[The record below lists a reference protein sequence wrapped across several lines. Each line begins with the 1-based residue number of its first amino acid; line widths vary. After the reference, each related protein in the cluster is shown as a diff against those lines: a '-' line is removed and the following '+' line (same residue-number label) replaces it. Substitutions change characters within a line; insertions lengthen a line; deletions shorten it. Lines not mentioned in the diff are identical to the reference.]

1 MVANLNDASITL
13 ENNDVKTP
21 ADKTRPYRS
30 IHGPLSVFQSDLI
43 RLLPA
48 DGILSIDWKKN
59 RFRNSNRRFLICN
72 NTAIAF
78 KYLGNILGKRG

>member
-21 ADKTRPYRS
+21 AEKTRPCHS
-30 IHGPLSVFQSDLI
+30 IHSPLSVFQSDLI
-43 RLLPA
+43 RPLPA
-48 DGILSIDWKKN
+48 DGILSIDWKK
-59 RFRNSNRRFLICN
+59 NRRFLICN

-78 KYLGNILGKRG
+78 KYFGNILGKRS